1 MKILIIG
8 AGIAGITAGK
18 ILRDRNI
25 DFEILEASAV
35 YGGRIKKIDNFA
47 DFPIDLGAEW
57 IHKWILA
64 RPKPLK
70 SILSNNDSKF
80 KTFIEKPKTF
90 FTWKNNKL
98 RKRKWFNFL
107 PSPTDLKF
115 KDSSWFDVLENM
127 MDEELKSK
135 IKFNEVVNSI
145 EYNSDQVK
153 VTTKSNNEYK
163 ADKVLVCVPLKILQN
178 KTIKFDPILPKYKED
193 AIQKEY
199 IGNGLKIFF
208 EFKERFYPDVLMMG
222 GYLKKIF
229 NPIEECVYY
238 NETLG
243 KDSKKNIMGFF
254 TQGEI
259 ANKYTNYQSEE
270 DLIKY
275 VIGELDEIFDG
286 QASKNYIKHILQHW
300 GNEEFIQG
308 SYSHRRSSFKKL
320 SKPIDNKIYF
330 AGEAM
335 NSKGR
340 TIAVHG
346 ACESS
351 YLAIE
356 QMMKTIK

>member
-25 DFEILEASAV
+25 DFEILEASTV
-35 YGGRIKKIDNFA
+35 YGGRIKKTDNFA

-80 KTFIEKPKTF
+80 KTYIEKPKTF
-90 FTWKNNKL
+90 FTCKNNKL

-145 EYNSDQVK
+145 EYKSNEVK
-153 VTTKSNNEYK
+153 VTTKSKNEYK

-222 GYLKKIF
+222 GYLKK
-229 NPIEECVYY
+229 Y
-238 NETLG
+238 
-243 KDSKKNIMGFF
+243 
-254 TQGEI
+254 
-259 ANKYTNYQSEE
+259 
-270 DLIKY
+270 LILLRS
-275 VIGELDEIFDG
+275 V
-286 QASKNYIKHILQHW
+286 
-300 GNEEFIQG
+300 FIITR
-308 SYSHRRSSFKKL
+308 H
-320 SKPIDNKIYF
+320 
-330 AGEAM
+330 
-335 NSKGR
+335 
-340 TIAVHG
+340 
-346 ACESS
+346 
-351 YLAIE
+351 
-356 QMMKTIK
+356 